1 MVLSRRRILLIED
14 EESIAEPLVEALER
28 EGFEVVTAPTAAQG
42 REEFRKRS
50 PDLVL
55 LDVML
60 PDGDGRDVLRDI
72 RSTSRT
78 PVVMLTARGEEMDR
92 VLGLELG
99 ADDYVTKPF
108 SAAELVAR
116 LRAVLRRTEAAPP
129 TAQQH
134 LEVGDV
140 RVDLDRRQVTRGGDA
155 IDLTVKEFDLLR
167 LLVEN
172 AGRLVKRETLMS
184 EVWDPNW
191 WGSTKTLDVHVS
203 ALRKKLGDDPSSPRY
218 IHTIRGVGFR
228 FASADELGA

>member
-1 MVLSRRRILLIED
+1 
-14 EESIAEPLVEALER
+14 
-28 EGFEVVTAPTAAQG
+28 
-42 REEFRKRS
+42 
-50 PDLVL
+50 
-55 LDVML
+55 ML

-108 SAAELVAR
+108 SAAELIAR
-116 LRAVLRRTEAAPP
+116 LRAVLRRTEAPP
-129 TAQQH
+129 PAEQQV
-134 LEVGDV
+134 LQAGDV
-140 RVDLDRRQVTRGGDA
+140 RVDLDRRLVTRGEQA
-155 IDLTVKEFDLLR
+155 VDLTVKEFELLR
-167 LLVEN
+167 VLVEN
-172 AGRLVKRETLMS
+172 AGRLVKREALMS

-228 FASADELGA
+228 FASADELGE

>member
-1 MVLSRRRILLIED
+1 VANVLIVDDESDLAQLLAFNLRQAGFDPRI
-14 EESIAEPLVEALER
+14 AVNGAEALRLAAER
-28 EGFEVVTAPTAAQG
+28 I
-42 REEFRKRS
+42 

-129 TAQQH
+129 AAQQV

-140 RVDLDRRQVTRGGDA
+140 RIDLDRRQVARGADE

-203 ALRKKLGDDPSSPRY
+203 SLRKKLGDDPSAPRY
-218 IHTIRGVGFR
+218 IHTIRGIGFR

>member
-1 MVLSRRRILLIED
+1 VQGRRRILLIED
-14 EESIAEPLVEALER
+14 EESISEPLADALKR
-28 EGFEVVTAPTAAQG
+28 EGFDVVTAATAAEG
-42 REEFRKRS
+42 REAFRARS

-129 TAQQH
+129 AAQQL

-140 RVDLDRRQVTRGGDA
+140 RVDLDRRQVTLAGA
-155 IDLTVKEFDLLR
+155 PVDLTVKEFELLR
-167 LLVEN
+167 VLVEN
-172 AGRLVKRETLMS
+172 AGRLVRREALMS

-203 ALRKKLGDDPSSPRY
+203 SLRKKLGDDPSSPRY

-228 FASADELGA
+228 FASDDELGA